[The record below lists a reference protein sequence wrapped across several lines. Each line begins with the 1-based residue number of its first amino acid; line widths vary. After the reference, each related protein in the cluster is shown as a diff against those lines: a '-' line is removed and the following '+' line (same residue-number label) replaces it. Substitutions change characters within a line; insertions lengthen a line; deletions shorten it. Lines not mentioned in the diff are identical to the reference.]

1 MSKYVSA
8 IEYEN
13 ENLSIKDSEARTMIA
28 NMNNRNNRNLIIL
41 GDSYTTGD
49 TQSGGH
55 NAPWTDGFKNDVASF
70 FNKIQ
75 VFAANGI
82 GFSTG
87 LGFNYYTLLNNNIS
101 SIETTYPT
109 TVFIVGG
116 YNDVGKSNLANDIP
130 YVLNSIKS
138 KFIDINIVVAFVGN
152 SIKYRNTEFFNTLSI
167 YKYSVNNVDKCIGVN
182 GAENILCYRR
192 LFDND
197 GFHPNA
203 EGQFFLRCY
212 LKNALINYSVNM
224 STDSVVFDSNT
235 DFLTSTVGGTAY
247 CKGIYWT
254 ENNMRSV
261 QLEIVCNGTNIQ
273 GNENKF
279 VKFGDFNCDFISNPF
294 ITFPVTAVILDSDGN
309 FHKEIC
315 QGKIENSALYI
326 AYSMLNTSGW
336 VNKKITSINFIF
348 NYVTSAF
355 AF

>member
-1 MSKYVSA
+1 MSYVSVL
-8 IEYEN
+8 EYEN
-13 ENLSIKDSEARTMIA
+13 KNLLIKDKEGRDLIEKLMQ
-28 NMNNRNNRNLIIL
+28 MNNRNLIIL

-49 TQSGGH
+49 NASGGH
-55 NAPWTDGFKNDVASF
+55 YKPWTDDFKNDIASY
-70 FNKIQ
+70 FNTVQ

-87 LGFNYYTLLNNNIS
+87 LGFNYYTLLNDNIS
-101 SIETTYPT
+101 RVDTNYPT

-138 KFIDINIVVAFVGN
+138 KFTDINIAVAFVGN
-152 SIKYRNTEFFNTLSI
+152 SIKYRNTEFFNTISI
-167 YKYSVNNVDKCIGVN
+167 YKYSVNSVDKCIGVN
-182 GAENILCYRR
+182 GSENILCYSR

-197 GFHPNA
+197 GFHPN
-203 EGQFFLRCY
+203 EQGQFFLKSY
-212 LKNALINYSVNM
+212 LKNALINYSVNL
-224 STDSVVFDSNT
+224 STDSLAFSSNT
-235 DFLTSTVGGTAY
+235 DFLKSSVGGTAY

-261 QLEIVCNGTNIQ
+261 QLEIDCDGTNIQ
-273 GNENKF
+273 ENDNNF
-279 VKFGDFNCDFISNPF
+279 VKFGDFSCDFISNPF
-294 ITFPVTAVILDSDGN
+294 ITFPVTAVLLDSDGN

-326 AYSMLNTSGW
+326 AYSPVNASGW
-336 VNKKITSINFIF
+336 ANKKITRVNFIF

>member
-1 MSKYVSA
+1 MNKYVST

-13 ENLSIKDSEARTMIA
+13 ENLAIKDSEARTMIA
-28 NMNNRNNRNLIIL
+28 NMNNKNNRNLIIL

-49 TQSGGH
+49 TNTGGH
-55 NAPWTDGFKNDVASF
+55 NAPWTDNFKNDVASF
-70 FNKIQ
+70 FNNIQ

-87 LGFNYYTLLNNNIS
+87 LGFNYYTLLNDNIS
-101 SIETTYPT
+101 NIDTTYPT
-109 TVFIVGG
+109 TIFIVGG

-138 KFIDINIVVAFVGN
+138 KFNDINIVVAFVGN
-152 SIKYRNTEFFNTLSI
+152 SIKYRTNEFFNTISI

-192 LFDND
+192 LFAND
-197 GFHPNA
+197 GFHPN
-203 EGQFFLRCY
+203 EQGQFFLRCY

-224 STDSVVFDSNT
+224 STDSLAFNSNT

-247 CKGIYWT
+247 CKGVYWT

-261 QLEIVCNGTNIQ
+261 QLEIDCDGTNIQ
-273 GNENKF
+273 ENDNNF

-294 ITFPVTAVILDSDGN
+294 ITFPVTAVLLDSDGN

-315 QGKIENSALYI
+315 QGKIENSVLYI
-326 AYSMLNTSGW
+326 AYSPVNASGW
-336 VNKKITSINFIF
+336 ANKKITRVNFIF

>member
-1 MSKYVSA
+1 MSYVSVL
-8 IEYEN
+8 EYEN
-13 ENLSIKDSEARTMIA
+13 KNLLIKDKEGRDLIEKLMQ
-28 NMNNRNNRNLIIL
+28 MNNRNLIIL

-49 TQSGGH
+49 TASGGH
-55 NAPWTDGFKNDVASF
+55 NKPWTDDFKHDIASY
-70 FNKIQ
+70 FNTVQ

-87 LGFNYYTLLNNNIS
+87 LGFNYYTLLNDNIS
-101 SIETTYPT
+101 RVDTNYPT

-138 KFIDINIVVAFVGN
+138 KFTDINIAVAFVGN
-152 SIKYRNTEFFNTLSI
+152 SIKYRNTEFFNTISI
-167 YKYSVNNVDKCIGVN
+167 YKYSVNSVDKCIGVN
-182 GAENILCYRR
+182 GSENILCYSR

-197 GFHPNA
+197 GFHPN
-203 EGQFFLRCY
+203 EQGQFFLKCY
-212 LKNALINYSVNM
+212 LKNALINYSVNL
-224 STDSVVFDSNT
+224 STDSLAFSSNT
-235 DFLTSTVGGTAY
+235 DFLTSSVGGTAY

-261 QLEIVCNGTNIQ
+261 QLEIDCDGTNIQ
-273 GNENKF
+273 ENDNNF
-279 VKFGDFNCDFISNPF
+279 VKFGDFSCDFISNPF
-294 ITFPVTAVILDSDGN
+294 ITFPVTAVLLDSDGN

-315 QGKIENSALYI
+315 QGKIVNSALYI
-326 AYSMLNTSGW
+326 AYSPVNASGW
-336 VNKKITSINFIF
+336 GNKKITRVNFIF

>member
-1 MSKYVSA
+1 MSYVSVL
-8 IEYEN
+8 EYEN
-13 ENLSIKDSEARTMIA
+13 KNLLIKDKEGRDLIEKLIKM
-28 NMNNRNNRNLIIL
+28 NNRNLIIL

-49 TQSGGH
+49 TASGGH
-55 NAPWTDGFKNDVASF
+55 NKPWTDDFKNDVASF

-87 LGFNYYTLLNNNIS
+87 LGFNFYTLLNDNIN

-138 KFIDINIVVAFVGN
+138 KFTDINIVVAFVGN
-152 SIKYRNTEFFNTLSI
+152 SIKHRTNEFFNTISI

-192 LFDND
+192 LFAND
-197 GFHPNA
+197 GFHPN
-203 EGQFFLRCY
+203 EQGQFFLRCY

-224 STDSVVFDSNT
+224 STDSLAFNSNT
-235 DFLTSTVGGTAY
+235 DFLTSSVGGTAY

-261 QLEIVCNGTNIQ
+261 QLEIDCDGTNIQ
-273 GNENKF
+273 ENNNNF
-279 VKFGDFNCDFISNPF
+279 VKFGDFSCDFISNPF
-294 ITFPVTAVILDSDGN
+294 ITFPVAAVLLDSDGN

-315 QGKIENSALYI
+315 QGKIVNSELYI
-326 AYSMLNTSGW
+326 AYSPVSASGW
-336 VNKKITSINFIF
+336 ANKKITRINFIF

>member
-1 MSKYVSA
+1 MSYVSVL
-8 IEYEN
+8 EYEN
-13 ENLSIKDSEARTMIA
+13 KNLLIKDKEGRNLIEKLMK
-28 NMNNRNNRNLIIL
+28 MNNRNLIII

-49 TQSGGH
+49 TTSGVH
-55 NAPWTDGFKNDVASF
+55 NKPWTDDFKNDVASF
-70 FNKIQ
+70 FNEIK

-87 LGFNYYTLLNNNIS
+87 LGFNYYTLLNDNIS
-101 SIETTYPT
+101 KVDTNYPT

-138 KFIDINIVVAFVGN
+138 MFTDINIAVAFVGN
-152 SIKYRNTEFFNTLSI
+152 SIKYRNPEFFNTISI
-167 YKYSVNNVDKCIGVN
+167 YKYSVNSVDKCIGVN

-197 GFHPNA
+197 GFHPNSQ
-203 EGQFFLRCY
+203 GQFFLKSY
-212 LKNALINYSVNM
+212 LKNALINYSVNL
-224 STDSVVFDSNT
+224 STDSLAFSSNT

-261 QLEIVCNGTNIQ
+261 QLEIDCDGTNIQ
-273 GNENKF
+273 ENDNQF
-279 VKFGDFNCDFISNPF
+279 VKFGDFSCDFISNPF
-294 ITFPVTAVILDSDGN
+294 ITFPVTAVLLDSDGN

-326 AYSMLNTSGW
+326 AYSPVKASGW
-336 VNKKITSINFIF
+336 ANKKITRVNFIF

>member
-1 MSKYVSA
+1 MSKYVST

-28 NMNNRNNRNLIIL
+28 NINNQNNRNLIIL

-49 TQSGGH
+49 THSGGH

-101 SIETTYPT
+101 KIETTYPT

-152 SIKYRNTEFFNTLSI
+152 SIKYRNTEFFNTISI
-167 YKYSVNNVDKCIGVN
+167 YKYSVNNVDKCIAAN

-192 LFDND
+192 LYEND

-203 EGQFFLRCY
+203 DGQFFLRCY
-212 LKNALINYSVNM
+212 LKSALINYSVNM
-224 STDSVVFDSNT
+224 STDCLAFNSNT
-235 DFLTSTVGGTAY
+235 DFLVSTVGGTAY

-261 QLEIVCNGTNIQ
+261 QLEIDCDGTNIQ
-273 GNENKF
+273 ENNNSF
-279 VKFGDFNCDFISNPF
+279 VKFGVFNCDFISNPF
-294 ITFPVTAVILDSDGN
+294 ITFPVTAVLLDSDGN
-309 FHKEIC
+309 YHKEIC
-315 QGKIENSALYI
+315 QGKIENSELYI
-326 AYSMLNTSGW
+326 AYSALNEAGW
-336 VNKKITSINFIF
+336 LNKKIIRVNFIC

>member
-1 MSKYVSA
+1 MNKYVSV

-13 ENLSIKDSEARTMIA
+13 ENLAIKDSEARTMIT
-28 NMNNRNNRNLIIL
+28 NMNNKNNRNLIIL

-49 TQSGGH
+49 THTGGH
-55 NAPWTDGFKNDVASF
+55 YAPWTDNFKNDVASF
-70 FNKIQ
+70 FNNIQ
-75 VFAANGI
+75 VFASNGI

-87 LGFNYYTLLNNNIS
+87 LGFNYYTLLNDNIS
-101 SIETTYPT
+101 SVDTTYPT
-109 TVFIVGG
+109 TIFIVGG

-138 KFIDINIVVAFVGN
+138 KFNDINIVVAFVGN
-152 SIKYRNTEFFNTLSI
+152 SIKYRTNEFFNTISI

-192 LFDND
+192 LFTND
-197 GFHPNA
+197 GFHPN
-203 EGQFFLRCY
+203 EQGQFFLRCY

-224 STDSVVFDSNT
+224 STDSLAFNSNT
-235 DFLTSTVGGTAY
+235 DFLTSSVGGTAY
-247 CKGIYWT
+247 CKGVYWT

-261 QLEIVCNGTNIQ
+261 QLEIDCDGTNIQ
-273 GNENKF
+273 ENNNNF

-294 ITFPVTAVILDSDGN
+294 ITFPVTAVLLDSDGN

-326 AYSMLNTSGW
+326 AYSSLNATGW
-336 VNKKITSINFIF
+336 LNKKITRVNFIF

>member
-1 MSKYVSA
+1 MNKYVSV

-13 ENLSIKDSEARTMIA
+13 ENLAIKDSEARTMIT
-28 NMNNRNNRNLIIL
+28 NMNNKNNRNLIIL

-49 TQSGGH
+49 THTGGH
-55 NAPWTDGFKNDVASF
+55 YAPWTDNFKNDVASF
-70 FNKIQ
+70 FNNIQ

-87 LGFNYYTLLNNNIS
+87 LGFNFHTLLNDNIS
-101 SIETTYPT
+101 NIDTNYPT
-109 TVFIVGG
+109 TIFIVGG
-116 YNDVGKSNLANDIP
+116 YNDVGKPNLANDIP

-138 KFIDINIVVAFVGN
+138 KFNDINIVVAFVGN
-152 SIKYRNTEFFNTLSI
+152 SIKYRTTEFFNTISI
-167 YKYSVNNVDKCIGVN
+167 YKYSVNNVDMCIGVN

-192 LFDND
+192 LFADD
-197 GFHPNA
+197 GFHPN
-203 EGQFFLRCY
+203 EQGQFFLRCY

-224 STDSVVFDSNT
+224 STDSLAFNSNT
-235 DFLTSTVGGTAY
+235 TFLTSTVGGTAY

-261 QLEIVCNGTNIQ
+261 HLEIDCDNTNIQ
-273 GNENKF
+273 ENDNNF

-294 ITFPVTAVILDSDGN
+294 ITFPVTAVLLDSDGN

-315 QGKIENSALYI
+315 QGKIVNSELYI
-326 AYSMLNTSGW
+326 AYSALNTAGW
-336 VNKKITSINFIF
+336 LNKKITRVNLIF

>member
-1 MSKYVSA
+1 MSYVSVL
-8 IEYEN
+8 EYEN
-13 ENLSIKDSEARTMIA
+13 KNLLIKDKEGRDLIEKLMQ
-28 NMNNRNNRNLIIL
+28 MNNRNLIIL

-49 TQSGGH
+49 TSSGGR
-55 NAPWTDGFKNDVASF
+55 NKPWTDDFKLDIASY
-70 FNKIQ
+70 FNTVQ

-87 LGFNYYTLLNNNIS
+87 LGFNYYTLLNDNIS
-101 SIETTYPT
+101 RVDTNYPT

-138 KFIDINIVVAFVGN
+138 KFTDINIAVAFVGN
-152 SIKYRNTEFFNTLSI
+152 SIKYRNTEFFNTISI
-167 YKYSVNNVDKCIGVN
+167 YKYSVNAVDKCIGVN
-182 GAENILCYRR
+182 GSENILCYSR

-197 GFHPNA
+197 GFHPN
-203 EGQFFLRCY
+203 EQGQFFLKSY
-212 LKNALINYSVNM
+212 LKNALINYSVNL
-224 STDSVVFDSNT
+224 STDSLAFSSNT
-235 DFLTSTVGGTAY
+235 DFLTSSVGGTAY

-261 QLEIVCNGTNIQ
+261 QLEIDCDGTNIQ
-273 GNENKF
+273 ENDNNF
-279 VKFGDFNCDFISNPF
+279 VKFGDFSCDFISNPF
-294 ITFPVTAVILDSDGN
+294 ITFPVTAVLLDSDGN

-326 AYSMLNTSGW
+326 AYSPVNASGW
-336 VNKKITSINFIF
+336 GNKKITRVNFIF

>member
-1 MSKYVSA
+1 MSYVSVL
-8 IEYEN
+8 EYEN
-13 ENLSIKDSEARTMIA
+13 KNLLIKDKEGRDLIEKLMQK
-28 NMNNRNNRNLIIL
+28 NNRNLIIL

-49 TQSGGH
+49 TSSGGH
-55 NAPWTDGFKNDVASF
+55 NKPWTDDFKNDIASY
-70 FNKIQ
+70 FNTVQ

-87 LGFNYYTLLNNNIS
+87 LGFNYYTLLNDNIS
-101 SIETTYPT
+101 RVDTNYPT

-138 KFIDINIVVAFVGN
+138 KFTDINIAVAFVGN
-152 SIKYRNTEFFNTLSI
+152 SIKYRNTEFFNTISI
-167 YKYSVNNVDKCIGVN
+167 YKYSVNVVDKCIGVN
-182 GAENILCYRR
+182 GAENILCYSR

-197 GFHPNA
+197 GFHPN
-203 EGQFFLRCY
+203 EQGQFFLRCY
-212 LKNALINYSVNM
+212 LKNALINYSVNL
-224 STDSVVFDSNT
+224 STDSLAFSSNT
-235 DFLTSTVGGTAY
+235 DFLTSSVGGTAY

-261 QLEIVCNGTNIQ
+261 QLEIDCDGTNIQ
-273 GNENKF
+273 ENDNNF
-279 VKFGDFNCDFISNPF
+279 VKFGDFSCDFISNPF
-294 ITFPVTAVILDSDGN
+294 ITFPVTAVLLDSDGN

-326 AYSMLNTSGW
+326 AYSPVNASGW
-336 VNKKITSINFIF
+336 ANKKITRVNFIF